1 MNTRVIERADG
12 GADKKDEGFV
22 TRSFSIERL
31 RDEAK
36 KQTTYR
42 VSLSSETPVRD
53 FPWAP
58 PVVLVHSKSAVDL
71 GGIDERGIPLFV
83 NHQHRDL
90 GSLVGRLVNLRLDG
104 KRTVGELRFSEAN
117 PQAVLVRG
125 MVDEG
130 TLTDMSVG
138 AERIEYEAVRDQ
150 NNNVTLIRWTKWIPR
165 EATIAGLG
173 ADRSVG
179 IGRSVE
185 VGVQVQVNRSAD
197 AEGASMDEQE
207 RLAAEAKAKAERDA
221 AAKID
226 AGKQQHD
233 KEFAERSE
241 KERIATIR
249 KYGQANAISED
260 VVQSWIGRAS
270 SWDQIADDILKIHAE
285 RAKAGTG
292 NNSVSALDLT
302 DKQKK
307 QYSLTRAILAAHSEK
322 WEENGAGFELEC
334 HKEIAERLNKIP
346 EKGHFFVPQDIQ
358 RRHMEVDL
366 LALAQR
372 MGLPYL
378 SRDLNAA
385 DGGAGG
391 FLVGTRV
398 MGFDEIMRNTSVFM
412 RMGATSLPG
421 LRDNVTIPR
430 QSAAATAEWLTQETS
445 GATESQQAFVQ
456 LALAPKTV
464 SAYTEVSRKLLLQS
478 SIGVESMV
486 NADLGAVVGLA
497 ADLAGLSGTG
507 ASGQPLG
514 IDNVSGI
521 GSVTGT
527 SLAFDDI
534 LEFQTDVAG
543 GNIMPARGGY
553 VTTPAVASLCIQ
565 RVKYASTASP
575 LWEGNIWN
583 GQMQGFPAM
592 SSNQVAAA
600 VMYFGDWSKIVVAE
614 WGTLEI
620 DTNPY
625 ASFAAGIIGV
635 RAIYSLDIGVR
646 YPAAFS
652 RAASIT

>member
-1 MNTRVIERADG
+1 MKPIQRDKER
-12 GADKKDEGFV
+12 DESHV
-22 TRSFSIERL
+22 SRAFSIERL
-31 RDEAK
+31 REKVDDK
-36 KQTTYR
+36 DVTVYR
-42 VSLSSETPVRD
+42 VSLSSENPVRD
-53 FPWAP
+53 WPWAP
-58 PVVLVHSKSAVDL
+58 PNVLSHDRSAVDL
-71 GGIDERGIPLFV
+71 DGISERGLPLFV
-83 NHQHRDL
+83 NHRAREI
-90 GSLVGRLVNLRLDG
+90 GSLVGRIVNVKLANKRLVGDL
-104 KRTVGELRFSEAN
+104 KFSEAN
-117 PQAVLVRG
+117 PEAAMVRG

-130 TLTDMSVG
+130 TLTDMSIRAEPIKVQRNEGANGEVESVKWLRWRPLEASVVG
-138 AERIEYEAVRDQ
+138 I
-150 NNNVTLIRWTKWIPR
+150 
-165 EATIAGLG
+165 G
-173 ADRSVG
+173 ADQSIG
-179 IGRSVE
+179 IGRSGPE
-185 VGVQVQVNRSAD
+185 VVNKSAD
-197 AEGASMDEQE
+197 AEGAGMDEQE
-207 RLAAEAKAKAERDA
+207 KLAAEAKAKAERDA
-221 AAKID
+221 AAKIESS
-226 AGKQQHD
+226 KQQHD
-233 KEFAERSE
+233 AAFAERVERE
-241 KERIATIR
+241 KIATIR
-249 KYGQANAISED
+249 KYGQMNGISED
-260 VVQSWIGRAS
+260 VVQAWISRGAS
-270 SWDQIADDILKIHAE
+270 FDQIADDILKIQ
-285 RAKAGTG
+285 KARGETSG
-292 NNSVSALDLT
+292 NAVSALDLT

-307 QYSLTRAILAAHSEK
+307 QYSLTRAILAANT
-322 WEENGAGFELEC
+322 ENWKEAGFELEC
-334 HKEIAERLNKIP
+334 HTAIAERLNKIP

-358 RRHMEVDL
+358 RRQMDVDMR
-366 LALAQR
+366 ALAQR
-372 MGLPYL
+372 MGLPFL
-378 SRDLNAA
+378 SRDLNTSDA
-385 DGGAGG
+385 GAGG
-391 FLVGTRV
+391 FLVQTSV
-398 MGFDEIMRNTSVFM
+398 MGFDEIMRNTSVLM

-430 QSAAATAEWLTQETS
+430 QSASATAEWLATETA

-456 LALAPKTV
+456 LALSPKTV

-486 NADLGAVVGLA
+486 NSDLGAVVGLA

-543 GNIMPARGGY
+543 GNIMPSRGGY

-583 GQMQGFPAM
+583 GTMQGFPAM
-592 SSNQVAAA
+592 SSNQVATA
-600 VMYFGDWSKIVVAE
+600 VMYFGDWSKVVVAE

-635 RAIYSLDIGVR
+635 RAMYSLDIGVR